1 MLKPPSTASRH
12 FKTAGTPGAQ
22 VLRKEQAMAWE
33 RKLMRTVR
41 VRNVNKS
48 GTLARLLASIANL
61 GASVGSIEM
70 LTETAQAV
78 VRDITVYADDEEHMD
93 HVIETMRVNEGTRV
107 LEVRDEVLRVHQK
120 GKIAIRSRFPIDSTA
135 TLRRVYTPGVAEVC
149 LKIADDPELAW
160 LYTSISHFV
169 AIVTDGSAVL
179 GLGDIGALAS
189 MPVMEGKAMLM
200 ETLVGLSGMP
210 ILLNT
215 RDPEQIIQAVA
226 NIAPTFAAIQLEDI
240 SAPRCFE
247 VEERLQAMLD
257 IPVFHDN
264 QHGTAVVSTAAL
276 QVMASRARVDIGKA
290 VIGQVG
296 LGAAGNAIAKMLMR
310 LTGNPVLG
318 IDLNETCMERFEH
331 DGGRRS
337 SLAEIMSECQIV
349 IATTGVPNLI
359 PPEMIRK
366 GQIILALSH
375 PKPEIDPE
383 EAMQR
388 GAIFSADG
396 KSVNNILGFPGIFRG
411 AVDSRA
417 PRITHEMLVAAVDVL
432 VRETPSEELMP
443 NPLDKRVH
451 RQVARAVA
459 ETAMR
464 QGIARAEY
472 VSYVE
477 E

>member
-1 MLKPPSTASRH
+1 
-12 FKTAGTPGAQ
+12 
-22 VLRKEQAMAWE
+22 MAWE

-41 VRNVNKS
+41 VRNAQKS
-48 GTLARLLASIANL
+48 GTLARLLASVADM

-78 VRDITVYADDEEHMD
+78 VRDITIYADDEEHMD

-107 LEVRDEVLRVHQK
+107 LEVRDDVLQVHQK

-135 TLRRVYTPGVAEVC
+135 MLRRVYTPGVAEVC

-160 LYTSISHFV
+160 LYTSISHMV

-179 GLGDIGALAS
+179 GLGDIGPLAS

-215 RDPEQIIQAVA
+215 KDPDQIIQAVA
-226 NIAPTFAAIQLEDI
+226 AIAPTFAAIQLEDI

-257 IPVFHDN
+257 IPVMHDD

-276 QVMASRARVDIGKA
+276 KVIANRARVDIGKA
-290 VIGQVG
+290 VIGQLG
-296 LGAAGNAIAKMLMR
+296 LGAAGNGIAKMLMS

-318 IDLNETCMERFEH
+318 TDLNESCMERFERA
-331 DGGRRS
+331 GGKRS
-337 SLAEIMSECQIV
+337 SLQEIMSECQIV

-359 PPEMIRK
+359 RPGMIRK
-366 GQIILALSH
+366 GQIILALSN
-375 PKPEIDPE
+375 PRPEIDPQ
-383 EAMQR
+383 EAVER

-396 KSVNNILGFPGIFRG
+396 KSVNNVLGFPGIFRG
-411 AVDSRA
+411 AVDSRS
-417 PRITHEMLVAAVDVL
+417 PRITDEMLIAAVEVL
-432 VRETPSEELMP
+432 VRMTPSGELMP
-443 NPLDKRVH
+443 NSLDKKVH
-451 RQVARAVA
+451 REVARAVA
-459 ETAMR
+459 ETAIR

-472 VSYVE
+472 VPYVE

>member
-1 MLKPPSTASRH
+1 
-12 FKTAGTPGAQ
+12 
-22 VLRKEQAMAWE
+22 MAWE

-48 GTLARLLASIANL
+48 GTLARLLASIADMS
-61 GASVGSIEM
+61 ASVGTIEM
-70 LTETAQAV
+70 LTETAQSV

-107 LEVRDEVLRVHQK
+107 LEVRDDVLQVHQK
-120 GKIAIRSRFPIDSTA
+120 GKIAIRSRYPIDSTA
-135 TLRRVYTPGVAEVC
+135 MLRRVYTPGVAEVC

-179 GLGDIGALAS
+179 GLGDIGPLAS

-215 RDPEQIIQAVA
+215 KDPDEIVQAVST
-226 NIAPTFAAIQLEDI
+226 IAPTFAAIQLEDI

-247 VEERLQAMLD
+247 IEERLQAMLD
-257 IPVFHDN
+257 IPVMHDD
-264 QHGTAVVSTAAL
+264 QHGTAVVSAAAL
-276 QVMASRARVDIGKA
+276 KVIAKRTHVDINKA
-290 VIGQVG
+290 VIGQIG
-296 LGAAGNAIAKMLMR
+296 LGAAGNAIAKMMMR

-318 IDLNETCMERFEH
+318 TDLSATCLERFER
-331 DGGRRS
+331 DGGKRS
-337 SLAEIMSECQIV
+337 SLQEIMSECQIV
-349 IATTGVPNLI
+349 IATTGTPNLI
-359 PPEMIRK
+359 KPEMIHK
-366 GQIILALSH
+366 GQVILALSN
-375 PKPEIDPE
+375 PKPEIDAE
-383 EAMQR
+383 EAMER
-388 GAIFSADG
+388 GAVFAADG

-417 PRITHEMLVAAVDVL
+417 PRITDEMLIAAVDVL
-432 VRETPSEELMP
+432 VRETPSGELMP
-443 NPLDKRVH
+443 NPLDKKVH
-451 RQVARAVA
+451 HEVARAVA
-459 ETAMR
+459 ETAIR

-472 VSYVE
+472 VPYVE